1 MALPAILIYVVF
13 LLIPVL
19 GGLGLSFVKILG
31 FNFQGA
37 RFAGLSNYLSVFQ
50 QENMLLSVK
59 NSFIFAIITT
69 VCKVTFGLMLALAL
83 NKTIR
88 LTKVLRTIFFFPAVI
103 NSVAV
108 GIIFQ
113 SLMHPSR
120 GLINVFLKSIGLDAL
135 ALNWLMD
142 PKIAIFSVCIIEIW
156 KWSGYT
162 IEANQ
167 YDRLATQIVFSEIL
181 HVVKNVCKKKML
193 DFKEILPE
201 DLRDMLLED
210 DVNFEEVRKGFF
222 NTLDAILEKQQER
235 TQTGYSTYTARAINM
250 MKKHYATELG
260 LKDVAE
266 KIRISAGYLSTT
278 FKNDTGSS
286 FSEYLMKIR
295 IEKSIEMMENGEQN
309 IRLIAEKCGFNSYEY
324 FFSTFKKIKG
334 ETPKKFINRMALNR

>member
-1 MALPAILIYVVF
+1 MALPAILIYAVF

-31 FNFQGA
+31 FNFDGA

-59 NSFIFAIITT
+59 NSFIFAIVTT

-88 LTKVLRTIFFFPAVI
+88 LTKVLRTVFFFPAVI

-120 GLINVFLKSIGLDAL
+120 GLINVFLKSIGLDSL

-162 IEANQ
+162 MVIFLSGLQAISGDYYESAQ
-167 YDRLATQIVFSEIL
+167 LDGATGWKKFRYITFPLLLPTFNNALIINIIGGLKVFDLVQTTTGGGPGFATEVFSTAIYKCFGSGRLGEGSAVGIIL
-181 HVVKNVCKKKML
+181 SIVISIIVIPTYR
-193 DFKEILPE
+193 FIAGKEVE
-201 DLRDMLLED
+201 
-210 DVNFEEVRKGFF
+210 
-222 NTLDAILEKQQER
+222 A
-235 TQTGYSTYTARAINM
+235 
-250 MKKHYATELG
+250 
-260 LKDVAE
+260 
-266 KIRISAGYLSTT
+266 
-278 FKNDTGSS
+278 
-286 FSEYLMKIR
+286 
-295 IEKSIEMMENGEQN
+295 
-309 IRLIAEKCGFNSYEY
+309 
-324 FFSTFKKIKG
+324 
-334 ETPKKFINRMALNR
+334 

>member
-162 IEANQ
+162 MVIFLSGLQAISGDYYESAQ
-167 YDRLATQIVFSEIL
+167 LDGATGWKKFRYITFPLLLPTFNNALIINIIGGLKVFDLVQTTTGGGPGFATEVFSTAIYKCFGSGRLGEGSAVGIIL
-181 HVVKNVCKKKML
+181 SIVISIIVIPTYR
-193 DFKEILPE
+193 FIAGKEVE
-201 DLRDMLLED
+201 
-210 DVNFEEVRKGFF
+210 
-222 NTLDAILEKQQER
+222 A
-235 TQTGYSTYTARAINM
+235 
-250 MKKHYATELG
+250 
-260 LKDVAE
+260 
-266 KIRISAGYLSTT
+266 
-278 FKNDTGSS
+278 
-286 FSEYLMKIR
+286 
-295 IEKSIEMMENGEQN
+295 
-309 IRLIAEKCGFNSYEY
+309 
-324 FFSTFKKIKG
+324 
-334 ETPKKFINRMALNR
+334 

>member
-1 MALPAILIYVVF
+1 MKKRKSRYSYGMALPAILIYVVF

-162 IEANQ
+162 MVIFLSGLQAISGDYYESAQ
-167 YDRLATQIVFSEIL
+167 LDGATGWKKFRYITFPLLLPTFNNALIINIIGGLKVFDLVQTTTGGGPGFATEVFSTAIYKCFGSGRLGEGSAVGIIL
-181 HVVKNVCKKKML
+181 SIVISIIVIPTYR
-193 DFKEILPE
+193 FIAGKEVE
-201 DLRDMLLED
+201 
-210 DVNFEEVRKGFF
+210 
-222 NTLDAILEKQQER
+222 A
-235 TQTGYSTYTARAINM
+235 
-250 MKKHYATELG
+250 
-260 LKDVAE
+260 
-266 KIRISAGYLSTT
+266 
-278 FKNDTGSS
+278 
-286 FSEYLMKIR
+286 
-295 IEKSIEMMENGEQN
+295 
-309 IRLIAEKCGFNSYEY
+309 
-324 FFSTFKKIKG
+324 
-334 ETPKKFINRMALNR
+334 

>member
-1 MALPAILIYVVF
+1 MKKRKSRYSYGMALPAILIYAVF

-31 FNFQGA
+31 FNFDGA

-59 NSFIFAIITT
+59 NSFIFAIVTT

-88 LTKVLRTIFFFPAVI
+88 LTKVLRTVFFFPAVI

-120 GLINVFLKSIGLDAL
+120 GLINVFLKSIGLDSL

-162 IEANQ
+162 MVIFLSGLQAISGDYYESAQ
-167 YDRLATQIVFSEIL
+167 LDGATGWKKFRYITFPLLLPTFNNALIINIIGGLKVFDLVQTTTGGGPGFATEVFSTAIYKCFGSGRLGEGSAVGIIL
-181 HVVKNVCKKKML
+181 SIVISIIVIPTYR
-193 DFKEILPE
+193 FIAGKEVE
-201 DLRDMLLED
+201 
-210 DVNFEEVRKGFF
+210 
-222 NTLDAILEKQQER
+222 A
-235 TQTGYSTYTARAINM
+235 
-250 MKKHYATELG
+250 
-260 LKDVAE
+260 
-266 KIRISAGYLSTT
+266 
-278 FKNDTGSS
+278 
-286 FSEYLMKIR
+286 
-295 IEKSIEMMENGEQN
+295 
-309 IRLIAEKCGFNSYEY
+309 
-324 FFSTFKKIKG
+324 
-334 ETPKKFINRMALNR
+334 